1 MEVSAVKNL
10 CLFVCL
16 CLTICALPA
25 AAQVNGAVTGVVTD
39 ATQAV
44 ITNAEVAL
52 TFIETGL
59 VTRARTNE
67 AGIYRF
73 PSARIGRYELRVTSP
88 GFKTYVKQPIVVET
102 SQTVRADATLELGAT
117 QENVTVTAEAVTLD
131 RETSA
136 VSTQITGEIV
146 KSLPYQLTN
155 SLRNP
160 FAFVKLTPGAV
171 GTSGAGDGTQIA
183 GSRTYGNE
191 AYVDGVPVSYNPWQN
206 VAGPTA
212 PALETVAEF
221 RVETALAPAE
231 FGRTGGGAVLMA
243 TRSGTNQLHGSIF
256 ALFRNNVLDARRYN
270 AAIAD
275 INRQGE
281 FGGSLG
287 GPVYIPKLYSGR
299 NRTFFFTNYTGFRRA
314 GAAQGQTVT
323 IPTSLMRSGNF
334 SEAAEQIFD
343 PQTATGNGPRQPFP
357 SNTIPRNRM
366 SALALKFQDLYPA
379 TNAPG
384 VANNYIGTTP
394 NKLTQNTYFVKL
406 DHSFTEKNRLSG
418 SYRRRNDVTDRG
430 NGILPALSDH
440 VFQGITTHN
449 AVVALDTIV
458 RPDLLNRLQLG
469 YTRFFSPIL
478 ESGDA
483 GIFVPGSFESGF
495 PGIRFTGQGIAPMG
509 YGNDRSPT
517 NNLFNILESVAW
529 TKGKHNTKFGVR
541 LDHYQ
546 MNQAV
551 LGFREGQYTF
561 SQFSTSQ
568 PQVARTG
575 HSYAS
580 FLLGQ
585 VNNGTMA
592 FSQPVSDRTKIFGV
606 FAQDDWKATRRLT
619 INYGYRWEFQTPF
632 TEQRRRMSRMD
643 PNVPNPGAD
652 GRPGAVVFAG
662 DGPGRTG
669 LSNFIYTY
677 YGAHA
682 PRLGLAYQLAKNTVV
697 RAGAG
702 LFYAPLAFLDNS
714 KAGFNA
720 SINISSLDA
729 GLTPIFLLDQGWP
742 AGVVKYPPFIDPTLS
757 NGQATTTTEFRHGGS
772 GRLSRV
778 SQLQFSLQQLLPGQ
792 TLVEAAYVG
801 TMSHGLTNNGLVA
814 VNQISA
820 DYLSLG
826 PLLTRNITDPTV
838 VAQGFRAP
846 YPSFR
851 GTLAQ
856 SLRAFPQYQGIT
868 TMDAPTGNSTYH
880 ALYLKAEKRYA
891 RGLTFLI
898 AYAFA
903 KSISDVSFT
912 NADLALPQDQY
923 NRRAEKSI
931 ADVDVPQRLTISFSY
946 ELPFGHGKPL
956 AQKGVMAQILG
967 GWSVAGIL
975 GYEAGG
981 TLRITTPNNLPIF
994 NGYLRANRVPGVP
1007 IRIGPDHGGFNP
1019 LNGST
1024 GQRGDL
1030 FLNRDAFAIPGPFT
1044 LGNLGVF
1051 LPDVRS
1057 FGTRNEDVSIARRI
1071 TIKEQRRIEL
1081 RGDFFNLLNRKN
1093 LNNPVTDLSNANFGR
1108 ITGQGAARIIQLG
1121 FRAEF

>member
-1 MEVSAVKNL
+1 MKSL
-10 CLFVCL
+10 LLLLVCAAP
-16 CLTICALPA
+16 AL
-25 AAQVNGAVTGVVTD
+25 AQVNGSVTGVITDSTSAVVTG
-39 ATQAV
+39 AQ
-44 ITNAEVAL
+44 VAL
-52 TFIETGL
+52 TFIDTG
-59 VTRARTNE
+59 VIIRTVTNE
-67 AGIYRF
+67 AGVYRF
-73 PSARIGRYELRVTSP
+73 PSAPIGRYELRVSAP
-88 GFKTYVKQPIVVET
+88 GFKTFVQQPIVVET
-102 SQTVRADATLELGAT
+102 NQSVRVDAALELGAT
-117 QENVTVTAEAVTLD
+117 QESVTVTAEAITLD
-131 RETSA
+131 RESSA
-136 VSTQITGEIV
+136 VGTQISHAIV
-146 KSLPYQLTN
+146 TSLPYQLTN

-191 AYVDGVPVSYNPWQN
+191 AYIDGVPVSYNPWQN

-212 PALETVAEF
+212 PALDTVAEF
-221 RVETALAPAE
+221 RVQTALAPAE

-243 TRSGTNQLHGSIF
+243 TRSGTNQLHGSLYS
-256 ALFRNNVLDARRYN
+256 LFRNNVLDARRYN

-287 GPVYIPKLYSGR
+287 GPVFIPKLYSGR

-314 GAAQGQTVT
+314 GAAQGSSVTV
-323 IPTSLMRSGNF
+323 PTQLMRAGNF
-334 SEAAEQIFD
+334 SEGVEQIFD
-343 PQTATGNGPRQPFP
+343 AQTANANGVRQPFP
-357 SNTIPRNRM
+357 SNTIPRARF
-366 SALALKFQDLYPA
+366 SPLAMKFQDHYPQP
-379 TNAPG
+379 NAPG
-384 VANNYIGTTP
+384 VANNYRGVSP
-394 NKLTQNTYFVKL
+394 NSLSQNTSFAKL
-406 DHSFTEKNRLSG
+406 DHAFTERNHISG
-418 SYRRRNDVTDRG
+418 SYRWRHEVTDRA
-430 NGILPALSDH
+430 NGILEPLSDH

-449 AVVALDTIV
+449 VVLGVDNIL
-458 RPDLLNRLQLG
+458 RPNLLNRLQAG

-495 PGIRFTGQGIAPMG
+495 PGIRFSGQGIQAMG

-517 NNLFNILESVAW
+517 NNLFNVLESVAW
-529 TKGKHNTKFGVR
+529 TKGTHNTKFGIR
-541 LDHYQ
+541 FDHYQ

-568 PQVARTG
+568 PQMARTG
-575 HSYAS
+575 NSYAS

-592 FSQPVSDRTKIFGV
+592 FSQPVSDRTKIFGL
-606 FAQDDWKATRRLT
+606 FAQDDWKVTRRLT
-619 INYGYRWEFQTPF
+619 VNYGYRWEFQTPF
-632 TEQRRRMSRMD
+632 TEQRRRLSRMD

-652 GRPGAVVFAG
+652 GRLGAIVFAG
-662 DGPGRTG
+662 DGPGRSG

-682 PRLGLAYQLAKNTVV
+682 PRLGLAYQLARNTVI

-720 SINISSLDA
+720 SINISSTDG
-729 GLTPIFLLDQGWP
+729 GLTPVFLLDQGWP

-757 NGQATTTTEFRHGGS
+757 NGQATFTTEFRHGGS
-772 GRLSRV
+772 GRLSRA
-778 SQLQFSLQQLLPGQ
+778 SQLQFSLQQMLPAQ
-792 TLVEAAYVG
+792 TVLELDYVG
-801 TMSHGLTNNGLVA
+801 TLSHGLTNNALVA
-814 VNQISA
+814 VNQL
-820 DYLSLG
+820 DPGYLALG
-826 PLLTRNITDPTV
+826 SLLTRNITDPLV
-838 VAQGFRAP
+838 AAQGFRPP
-846 YPSFR
+846 YPTFR

-868 TMDAPTGNSTYH
+868 TADAPTGNSTYH
-880 ALYLKAEKRYA
+880 ALYLKAEKRFA

-903 KSISDVSFT
+903 KSISDVTFT
-912 NADLALPQDQY
+912 NTDLATPQDQY

-931 ADVDVPQRLTISFSY
+931 ADVDVPQRLTVSFSY
-946 ELPFGHGKPL
+946 ELPFGRGKSLLPKGPL
-956 AQKGVMAQILG
+956 AQIAG
-967 GWSVAGIL
+967 GWSISGIL
-975 GYEAGG
+975 NYEAGG
-981 TLRITTPNNLPIF
+981 TLRISTPNNLPIF
-994 NGYLRANRVPGVP
+994 NGYLRPDRVAGVP
-1007 IRIGPDHGGFNP
+1007 IAIGAGHGDFQP
-1019 LNGST
+1019 LNSLS

-1030 FLNRDAFAIPGPFT
+1030 YLNRDAFAIPAPFT
-1044 LGNLGVF
+1044 LGNLGVY
-1051 LPDVRS
+1051 LPDIRG
-1057 FGTRNEDVSIARRI
+1057 FGNRQEDLSIQRRFVFR
-1071 TIKEQRRIEL
+1071 ESRRIEL
-1081 RGDFFNLLNRKN
+1081 RGDFFNAFNRKN